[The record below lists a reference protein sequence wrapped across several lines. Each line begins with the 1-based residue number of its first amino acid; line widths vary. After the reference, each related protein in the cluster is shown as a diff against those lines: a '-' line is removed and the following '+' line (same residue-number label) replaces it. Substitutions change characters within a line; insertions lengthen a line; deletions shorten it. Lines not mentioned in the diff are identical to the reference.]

1 MIIRTAV
8 TALLLGALSA
18 PAVRAQD
25 APPETPESVELE
37 AVPTPLAP
45 ADAPAAMLA
54 SVNGQGITSQD
65 VLVEAR
71 GLYFRRD
78 PDPAQKQAALV
89 NLAQEILLSEEA
101 RRLGLELTDLEVDE
115 WLRLIFGELPD
126 LSALAEITGT
136 TVETQRARFRRSVLS
151 RLYVEHRIGRGG
163 RYVRLIPADPSLS
176 RLVEVTPRELKR
188 AFQERKAALAVPP
201 ELSWRVLAFETLAQ
215 ANEAVLA
222 LSLGRDE
229 LPPTLTD
236 RVDVVPEPEVTRI
249 FASIAPEIGT
259 WLLGAEVGEVSSPFV
274 LESAAVIFHIQ
285 ERSEGRE
292 ADFAEDQ
299 NLLRQQMVK
308 ERMQDARQMLILDEA
323 RKAVVW
329 PADLLSA
336 PPPPPKPPKSR

>member
-8 TALLLGALSA
+8 STLLLGALLA
-18 PAVRAQD
+18 PGSRAQD
-25 APPETPESVELE
+25 APAEHAEPIELE

-45 ADAPAAMLA
+45 VDAPAAMLA

-71 GLYFRRD
+71 GLYFTRD

-101 RRLGLELTDLEVDE
+101 RRLGLDLSDLEVDE

-126 LSALAEITGT
+126 LKALAEITGT
-136 TVETQRARFRRSVLS
+136 TVKTQRARFRRSVLS

-163 RYVRLIPADPSLS
+163 RYVRQIPADPRLS
-176 RLVEVTPRELKR
+176 RLVEITPRELKE
-188 AFQERKAALAVPP
+188 AFQKRKAALAVPP
-201 ELSWRVLAFETLAQ
+201 ELHWRVLAFDTIEQ

-222 LSLGRDE
+222 LGLGRDE

-249 FASIAPEIGT
+249 FASIAPEIGA
-259 WLLGAEVGEVSSPFV
+259 WLLDADVGEVSSPFV
-274 LESAAVIFHIQ
+274 LESAAVIFHLQ
-285 ERSEGRE
+285 EHTEGRE
-292 ADFAEDQ
+292 ADFVADQ

-329 PADLLSA
+329 PAELLAA
-336 PPPPPKPPKSR
+336 PPPPP